1 MDAIITGESERVGLS
16 VIDNNDVEHLIEMD
30 ESGAVKYHEQ
40 DGYPDDPS
48 KRTQE
53 EHEWVNQTRRFAK
66 FYVYRQR
73 GYETVDPLSNP
84 DRIATA
90 AMAIAN
96 HPEDTFEDYFGEFY
110 QQMRHDAGE
119 ASPVVEVPDL
129 PPVTVPRVEQDIYL
143 GLDETDTAT
152 LLEEL
157 IADGT
162 LEAVIRTVEQAT
174 DSGGLVSRIQ
184 QAFASDEEID
194 TSSVAE
200 TFSEGI
206 IEAIGPV
213 TIRWANGDRDEAV
226 TDESDGA
233 VPNRHPDARPQMFG
247 RAYQFDD
254 LEDFRHSLVRHL
266 CCQVR
271 DCYITMG
278 IAPPEDVRIQGP
290 GFYDHIGW
298 YSNHD
303 FYQDYHDPQ
312 ATITDWQEQ
321 HTPDDAYDLSGL
333 LESA

>member
-1 MDAIITGESERVGLS
+1 MTA
-16 VIDNNDVEHLIEMD
+16 H
-30 ESGAVKYHEQ
+30 KQ

-96 HPEDTFEDYFGEFY
+96 LPADSFEAHFGEFY

-119 ASPVVEVPDL
+119 AAPVVEVPDL
-129 PPVTVPRVEQDIYL
+129 PPMTVPRVEQDIYL
-143 GLDETDTAT
+143 GLDKADTAA

-162 LEAVIRTVEQAT
+162 LEAVVRTVEQAT
-174 DSGGLVSRIQ
+174 DSGGLMSRIQ
-184 QAFASDEEID
+184 RVFASDEGID

-200 TFSEGI
+200 SFSEDV

-213 TIRWANGDRDEAV
+213 TIRWANGDRDEAL
-226 TDESDGA
+226 TGDTDGA
-233 VPNRHPDARPQMFG
+233 VPDRHPDARPQMFG
-247 RAYQFDD
+247 RAYQFDG

-290 GFYDHIGW
+290 GFYDHLGW

-303 FYQDYHDPQ
+303 FYQNYHDPG

-333 LESA
+333 LNTT

>member
-1 MDAIITGESERVGLS
+1 MKAVITGESKRIGIKVQ
-16 VIDNNDVEHLIEMD
+16 DNNGVDHGIEMN
-30 ESGAVKYHEQ
+30 ESGEIKYHEQ
-40 DGYPDDPS
+40 DGYPDKPA

-84 DRIATA
+84 DRIVTA

-96 HPEDTFEDYFGEFY
+96 LPADTFEDYFGEFY

-119 ASPVVEVPDL
+119 AAPVVEVPDL

-143 GLDETDTAT
+143 GLDQTDTAA
-152 LLEEL
+152 LLEDL
-157 IADGT
+157 IADGA
-162 LEAVIRTVEQAT
+162 LEAVVRTVEQAT

-184 QAFASDEEID
+184 QTFASDEEID

-200 TFSEGI
+200 TFSEGV

-226 TDESDGA
+226 TGESDGA
-233 VPNRHPDARPQMFG
+233 VPDRHPDARPQMFG

-312 ATITDWQEQ
+312 ATITDWHEQ

-333 LESA
+333 LEST